1 MFPDKPNSFQSFSQA
16 EKNAEKTEK
25 ESNELSRDR
34 THRLAV
40 VAITLC
46 VRDLCHIPKPHKNLF
61 QWNGAIL
68 RTETGREQA
77 VLTVLWKTVVRL
89 LVEDQEEESPKGQT
103 MDKEKQVFSY

>member
-1 MFPDKPNSFQSFSQA
+1 MPRNINRFAWKVFSQLTKLYELTEMFPDKPNSFQSFSQA

-61 QWNGAIL
+61 Q
-68 RTETGREQA
+68 
-77 VLTVLWKTVVRL
+77 
-89 LVEDQEEESPKGQT
+89 
-103 MDKEKQVFSY
+103 